1 MAVRRGIV
9 VAINIL
15 VALLCSLVL
24 LPPLLVWRDRRL
36 VPKPE
41 PVAPPPVER
50 SAVLVPGA

>member
-1 MAVRRGIV
+1 V